1 MSTGTTPA
9 GSGPETAQGLLL
21 GPMLRHVDDTS
32 ASIWVETATACTVEV
47 RSGPDAWRAATFAAH
62 GHHYA
67 LVEVS
72 GLTAGSVR
80 PYAVYLDGVPAWP
93 LEDGFPDS
101 MIATLDPSRKPRLA
115 FGSCRTSVPHDESGN
130 RTHGV
135 DAMRAYAL
143 SMAAPGHGSW
153 PDLVLFLGDQVY
165 ADSTSSEMQAFI
177 RKRRNIKEEPGAEL
191 KDYEEYAHLYRLAW
205 SDPANRW
212 LLSTLSSA
220 MIFDDH
226 DIRDDWNSSISWKR
240 DMQKTNW
247 WHERIVSG
255 LGSYWIYQHLG
266 NLAPK
271 ERAADPLWRR
281 ILAHEGP
288 GELDLTADLDEF
300 AGRVDAAPESY
311 RWSYCRDWDAV
322 RLIVVDSRAAR
333 KLEPGQRALLDP
345 AELAWLDERMRGGF
359 RHLLIGTSL
368 PFLLPMGLHHV
379 ESWDEVLSSGKR
391 GRPRAWLGERLRRA
405 VDLEHWAA
413 FQRSFQ
419 DVARLAT
426 EVADGKRGPA
436 PQTVTFLSGD
446 VHFSYVSEVA
456 RKNGSRI
463 LQAVCSP
470 IRNPLPRFLRY
481 FAAALAFGPAVPFGA
496 WMARTAHVPNP
507 PFRWN
512 GIKGPWFDNNLAI
525 LEDTGEGL
533 EFSWLTGVVRDGDHL
548 HPRLDTVE
556 VATLQSR
563 RE

>member
-1 MSTGTTPA
+1 
-9 GSGPETAQGLLL
+9 
-21 GPMLRHVDDTS
+21 
-32 ASIWVETATACTVEV
+32 
-47 RSGPDAWRAATFAAH
+47 
-62 GHHYA
+62 
-67 LVEVS
+67 
-72 GLTAGSVR
+72 
-80 PYAVYLDGVPAWP
+80 
-93 LEDGFPDS
+93 
-101 MIATLDPSRKPRLA
+101 MIATLDPAKKPRLA
-115 FGSCRTSVPHDESGN
+115 FGSCRTSVSHDEAGN
-130 RTHGV
+130 RKHGV

-143 SMAAPGHGSW
+143 SMAGPGHAPW

-165 ADSTSSEMQAFI
+165 ADSTSDEMQEFI
-177 RKRRNIKEEPGAEL
+177 RSTPQHQGGTRGRTEGLRGIRPPVSVGLVGPGQPLAPLNPAQRHDLRRPRHPRRLELLAEL
-191 KDYEEYAHLYRLAW
+191 ESRTCRR
-205 SDPANRW
+205 PAGGTNALFQVSVR
-212 LLSTLSSA
+212 TG
-220 MIFDDH
+220 
-226 DIRDDWNSSISWKR
+226 SIS
-240 DMQKTNW
+240 T
-247 WHERIVSG
+247 SAT
-255 LGSYWIYQHLG
+255 SPPG
-266 NLAPK
+266 NGRQIHCGNAS
-271 ERAADPLWRR
+271 
-281 ILAHEGP
+281 LAHQGP

-300 AGRVDAAPESY
+300 AERVDAVPESY
-311 RWSYCRDWDAV
+311 SWSYCRDWDEV

-345 AELAWLDERMRGGF
+345 AELAWFDERMRGGF

-379 ESWDEVLSSGKR
+379 ESWNEVLSSGKR

-419 DVARLAT
+419 EMARLAT

-446 VHFSYVSEVA
+446 VHFSYVSEVE
-456 RKNGSRI
+456 RENGSRI

-496 WMARTAHVPNP
+496 WMARSAHVPNP

-525 LEDTGEGL
+525 LEDTDEGL
-533 EFSWLTGVVRDGDHL
+533 VISWVTGVVENGNQL

-556 VATLQSR
+556 VATLKP
-563 RE
+563 REG